1 MREREAAAAD
11 PPPAVP
17 ARCWPLPRRR
27 GRSAHH
33 RESDEVDAVELLGQR
48 ERVVLHPWRAADVT
62 QDEYDGASI
71 ALTLHPI
78 RHGWR
83 GRWAVCWQ
91 RATHNQ

>member
-11 PPPAVP
+11 PPPAYLLDVG
-17 ARCWPLPRRR
+17 RCLD
-27 GRSAHH
+27 GGDAALT